1 MYLRILTQQRSIK
14 VRFMSEKAIVRLMTL
29 AVLLATGVSVASAI
43 VAQFLQTFREFPP
56 RAKPGSFSLDQA
68 LQKMQLPSNN

>member
-1 MYLRILTQQRSIK
+1 
-14 VRFMSEKAIVRLMTL
+14 MSEKAIVRLMTL

-68 LQKMQLPSNN
+68 LQKMLPSNN

>member
-1 MYLRILTQQRSIK
+1 
-14 VRFMSEKAIVRLMTL
+14 MTL
-29 AVLLATGVSVASAI
+29 AVLLE
-43 VAQFLQTFREFPP
+43 TFRGFPP